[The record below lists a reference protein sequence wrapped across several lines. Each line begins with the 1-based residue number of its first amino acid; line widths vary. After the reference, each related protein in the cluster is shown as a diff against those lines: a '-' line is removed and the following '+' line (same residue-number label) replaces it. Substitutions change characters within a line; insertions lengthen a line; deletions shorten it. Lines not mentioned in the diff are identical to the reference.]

1 MLILHTINEAR
12 EYISNARREGKKI
25 GLVPTMGYFHEGHLS
40 LMRRARVENDVVVV
54 SLFVNPAQFGP
65 NEDFARYPRDVD
77 RDARL
82 AEEVGVDVI
91 FNPSVEE
98 MYPEGYATFV
108 NVEGITE
115 TLEGEFRPGHF
126 RGVATVVLKLFNIL
140 PADRA
145 YFGLKDYQQLLVV
158 KKMVNDLNLPIEI
171 VPMPIIREEDGLAM
185 SSRNTY
191 LNNEERR
198 AAVVL
203 YKALQYANELVKYGL
218 TDGKRLEHEVE
229 EYIRKEPL
237 ARIDYVAV
245 RDPDNLAP
253 VVEISK
259 PVVLLLAVRIGS
271 TRLID
276 NAVLPMD

>member
-12 EYISNARREGKKI
+12 EYIANARREGKKI

-54 SLFVNPAQFGP
+54 SLFVNPTQFGP
-65 NEDFARYPRDVD
+65 NEDFARYPRDVE

-82 AEEVGVDVI
+82 AEGVGVDVI

-203 YKALQYANELVKYGL
+203 YKALQYANELVKSGL

>member
-12 EYISNARREGKKI
+12 EYIANARREGKKI

-54 SLFVNPAQFGP
+54 SLFVNPTQFGP
-65 NEDFARYPRDVD
+65 NEDFARYPRDVE

-82 AEEVGVDVI
+82 AEGVGVDVI

-108 NVEGITE
+108 SVEGITE

-203 YKALQYANELVKYGL
+203 YKALQYANELVKSGL